1 MRRLAATLAIL
12 VGMAAVCPG
21 ALAAERFPT
30 PEFTS
35 GYELPK
41 TEHPPPRAAALEWLD
56 VGLLVVAL
64 GLASYF
70 AFRLRSRRALFAL
83 AVASLFY
90 FGFVRG
96 GCICPVGAV
105 QNVVLA
111 IFQPTYAIPLTVLLF
126 FLLPL
131 FFALVF
137 GRVFCSSVCPLGALQ
152 DLVLIRPVRVPG
164 WLEEALRLL
173 AYAYL
178 GATVVFAATGA
189 AFLICRYDPFV
200 GFFRLSGS
208 LNMVLFGAC
217 VLVIALFVGRPYCRF
232 FCPYGVLLSWLS
244 RVSSRR
250 VTITPD
256 ECVRCR
262 LCEDSCPFG
271 ALRAPVEPPTRRQ
284 RLAGRRRL
292 AYLLALAPVLVG
304 LGAWGGGALGTP
316 FSKLHATVALAER
329 VRLEEEG
336 EVEDTTDA
344 SEAFRETGR
353 PPEELYADA
362 LALRRQFALGGRL
375 FGAWMGLVVGVK
387 LLALSVWRTR
397 ADYEADRALCVACG
411 RCYDYCPVERQRR
424 KALSEAK
431 PL

>member
-1 MRRLAATLAIL
+1 MRRFAATLGLLL
-12 VGMAAVCPG
+12 VLGCLAAEGV
-21 ALAAERFPT
+21 AAERFPT

-35 GYELPK
+35 GYELPR
-41 TEHPPPRAAALEWLD
+41 TEYPPPRASALEWLD

-70 AFRLRSRRALFAL
+70 AFRLRSRRALFGL
-83 AVASLFY
+83 GVASLVY

-96 GCICPVGAV
+96 GCICPVGAI
-105 QNVVLA
+105 QNVALA
-111 IFQPTYAIPLTVLLF
+111 IFRSDYAIPLTVLLF
-126 FLLPL
+126 FLVPL
-131 FFALVF
+131 GFALFF
-137 GRVFCSSVCPLGALQ
+137 GRVFCAAVCPLGALQ
-152 DLVLIRPVRVPG
+152 DLVLLRPVRVPQ

-178 GATVVFAATGA
+178 GSAVLFAATGA
-189 AFLICRYDPFV
+189 AFIICRYDPFV
-200 GFFRLSGS
+200 GFFRMSGS
-208 LNMVLFGAC
+208 LNMLLFGAC

-232 FCPYGVLLSWLS
+232 FCPYGILLSWLS

-250 VTITPD
+250 VTVTPG

-271 ALRAPVEPPTRRQ
+271 ALRAPVEAPSRRQ

-292 AYLLALAPVLVG
+292 AWLLGLAVVLVA
-304 LGAWGGGALGTP
+304 LGAWGGGALGVP
-316 FSKLHATVALAER
+316 FSRVHATVELAER
-329 VRLEEEG
+329 VRLENEG
-336 EVEDTTDA
+336 KVEGTTDA

-353 PPEELYADA
+353 PAEELYAEA
-362 LALRRQFALGGRL
+362 LAIRRHFVLGGRL

-397 ADYEADRALCVACG
+397 SDYEADRALCLACG

-424 KALSEAK
+424 KELSEAR